1 MRMIMNEVDQL
12 FSELSYE
19 ERCNFYNKHF
29 SSGASSTCRIK
40 DKLIL
45 IALICFVT
53 HKLREKDGSL
63 TVKSVI
69 EKIVNKPI
77 MELNGFEDFL
87 LGLSVVC
94 EDMLYGCT
102 EFETFGLK
110 TSQEIIDK
118 IRALLN
124 EWMPF

>member
-1 MRMIMNEVDQL
+1 MSELDQI

-19 ERCNFYNKHF
+19 EKCKFYATHF
-29 SSGASSTCRIK
+29 SSGANSTTRIK

-45 IALICFVT
+45 IGLICFVT
-53 HKLREKDGSL
+53 HKMREKDGSV

-69 EKIVNKPI
+69 EKIINKPL
-77 MELNGFEDFL
+77 MNMNGFEEYL

-94 EDMLYGCT
+94 EDMLYGCK
-102 EFETFGLK
+102 EFDTFGLK
-110 TSQEIIDK
+110 TSQDIIDK